1 MKLVFFASILLLL
14 VIYSWFLMNVG
25 FELKFYII
33 YFYYYYYIN
42 KNKK

>member
-1 MKLVFFASILLLL
+1 MKFVIFASILLLL